1 MIYLLYQN
9 PSSLPNVSLD
19 GLLLWMKKVA
29 ALNANLDLM
38 ALAHHPDMNAIGCIW
53 VYKAKLKQDGSLER
67 IKAQLVAKRFSQVDG
82 IDFLETF
89 LLVLEVVKGRDIQH
103 SSCTQLESTVS
114 SLSWDISSPS
124 RSCVFFITF

>member
-53 VYKAKLKQDGSLER
+53 VYKAKLNKM
-67 IKAQLVAKRFSQVDG
+67 APWN
-82 IDFLETF
+82 
-89 LLVLEVVKGRDIQH
+89 
-103 SSCTQLESTVS
+103 VS
-114 SLSWDISSPS
+114 KLSWWLRGLAKLMVSI
-124 RSCVFFITF
+124 F